1 MSSEWSEYFE
11 TITQFLVGASRQ
23 YGVANGSFTEYVVDR
38 LDLCISMCST
48 LEEPNS
54 GEGVL
59 ELAEEAIIV
68 EYKTELE
75 CLVDSLI

>member
-38 LDLCISMCST
+38 LDLCISSY
-48 LEEPNS
+48 
-54 GEGVL
+54 VL
-59 ELAEEAIIV
+59 HSRRADDNE
-68 EYKTELE
+68 
-75 CLVDSLI
+75 